1 MPGPLT
7 RHKPRLVQDLVEAR
21 RAAGLSQRDL
31 AEAMQVHDT
40 VIARW
45 ETGRHAPNLTS
56 LQRWAYTLGYDLAL
70 ARRADR

>member
-1 MPGPLT
+1 MT
-7 RHKPRLVQDLVEAR
+7 RRKPPLVQDLVAAR

-31 AEAMQVHDT
+31 AEDMQVHYN

-70 ARRADR
+70 TRRAGR

>member
-1 MPGPLT
+1 MS
-7 RHKPRLVQDLVEAR
+7 RRKPPLVQDLVEAR

-31 AEAMQVHDT
+31 AEDMQVHHG

-70 ARRADR
+70 TRRAER